1 MANWDSYIEQVQA
14 VVARDQDGPES
25 GIRPRTAWE
34 ASILRPHDY
43 TWLRHTVEMLDKTYR
58 SLSNDDQQW
67 PDHLKNAY
75 DVEPKSYYE
84 PFRGTGKWGEWLT
97 RDRHGMAAALVELWS
112 QSGSKELVD
121 KDVIARIRKFRSR
134 IPLYVTTGM
143 YQGSVLNII
152 SVLLA
157 QLDADRFPEYRA
169 RAFKA
174 AFRESGYKNHNRLPH
189 KAGEVA
195 TYRYA
200 LLFLDVL
207 IEEAGKRDLP
217 LATRLAAARVIH
229 ALDPGSGSTRL
240 QETGANLSK
249 VVRSA
254 SSDPLRALANELLLD
269 VDEVR
274 KSHDL
279 LEDKRQIIF
288 QGPPGTGKTYVARK
302 LARCLAG
309 IDGDTDTVA
318 EHRVCLVQFHP
329 AYAYED
335 FVQGYRPTL
344 VKGTAGFELR
354 DGPLLQMAQRA
365 RDDERKAKHFL
376 VIDEINRGNLAKVF
390 GELYFL
396 LEYREEEMQ
405 LQYSNEPFGLPNNLY
420 IIGTMNTADRSIA
433 LVDLALRRRFHFVE
447 FHPSSPP
454 IHDLLRRWLEHT
466 GQDETLGKELAAVVD
481 LVNKRID
488 DHQASIGPTYFMR
501 KDKPLT
507 WTWIRMIW
515 DHNVLPYIEEHFF
528 GDHAKLAEFKLDKLR
543 REVHGGAEDDVPE
556 GGPDTDD
563 DIQIAAE
570 PET

>member
-1 MANWDSYIEQVQA
+1 MANWDSYIEQAHA
-14 VVARDQDGPES
+14 VVARDQNGPES
-25 GIRPRTAWE
+25 GIHPRTARE
-34 ASILRPHDY
+34 ASILRLHDY
-43 TWLRHTVEMLDKTYR
+43 TWFRHTVEMLDKTYR
-58 SLSNDDQQW
+58 SLSKDDQRW
-67 PDHLKNAY
+67 PDHLKSAY

-97 RDRHGMAAALVELWS
+97 HDRHGMAAALMELWS
-112 QSGSKELVD
+112 QSGSEELVD
-121 KDVIARIRKFRSR
+121 KDVIARIRQFRSR
-134 IPLYVTTGM
+134 IPPYVTTGM
-143 YQGSVLNII
+143 YQGAVLNII

-174 AFRESGYKNHNRLPH
+174 AFRESGYKDHNRLRH
-189 KAGEVA
+189 KAGEVV

-200 LLFLDVL
+200 LLFLDVFM
-207 IEEAGKRDLP
+207 EEAGKRGLP
-217 LATRLAAARVIH
+217 LANRLAATRVVH
-229 ALDPGSGSTRL
+229 ALDPGSGSARL
-240 QETGANLSK
+240 QETGSNLSN
-249 VVRSA
+249 VVHSA
-254 SSDPLRALANELLLD
+254 PTDPLRTLANELLLD
-269 VDEVR
+269 VDQLR

-309 IDGDTDTVA
+309 IDGDVA
-318 EHRVCLVQFHP
+318 EHRVRLVQFHP

-344 VKGTAGFELR
+344 VEGTAGFELR

-365 RDDERKAKHFL
+365 RDDECKAKHFL

-405 LQYSNEPFGLPNNLY
+405 LQYSNEPFSLPKNLF

-447 FHPSSPP
+447 FHPKVPP
-454 IHDLLRRWLEHT
+454 VEGLLRRWLERT
-466 GQDETLGKELAAVVD
+466 RQDQEIDTELTAVVD

-507 WTWIRMIW
+507 WRWIHMIW
-515 DHNVLPYIEEHFF
+515 THNILPYIEERFF
-528 GDHAKLAEFKLDKLR
+528 GDRNKLAEFKLDELLQ
-543 REVHGGAEDDVPE
+543 EVRGGTDDNVPE
-556 GGPDTDD
+556 DGHSPDDGSPTTGGP
-563 DIQIAAE
+563 E
-570 PET
+570 S